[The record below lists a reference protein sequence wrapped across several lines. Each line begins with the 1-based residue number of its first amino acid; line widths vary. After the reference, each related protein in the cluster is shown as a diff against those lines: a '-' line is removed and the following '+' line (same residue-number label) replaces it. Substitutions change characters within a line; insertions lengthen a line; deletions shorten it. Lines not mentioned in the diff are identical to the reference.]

1 MIAAPEVQK
10 VQHLVE
16 AARQRL
22 VLAADPQASFFRV
35 REHAAA
41 ADELLAKAVQVLRIG
56 VSTV

>member
-1 MIAAPEVQK
+1 MPDPEVLK
-10 VQHLVE
+10 VEALVE

-22 VLAADPQASFFRV
+22 VLAADPEASFFRV

-56 VSTV
+56 GATV

>member
-1 MIAAPEVQK
+1 MIADPEVQ
-10 VQHLVE
+10 QLEHLVE

-41 ADELLAKAVQVLRIG
+41 ADELLAKAVQVLHIG
-56 VSTV
+56 GGTV